1 MGDGVVVVLGLD
13 HRNGVVG
20 TEIQEIICPLWFLP
34 EDHVSPQINLA
45 VGDLGLHGDLA
56 PAPLGGHSG
65 GNVLEFDV
73 LLCHIFFWQNRMH
86 LDDLLYG
93 EKTGWVHSG
102 YFLKKLGGMMFSV

>member
-1 MGDGVVVVLGLD
+1 MVVVLGLD

-73 LLCHIFFWQNRMH
+73 LLCHIFFGKIGCTSTTSFMVR
-86 LDDLLYG
+86 
-93 EKTGWVHSG
+93 
-102 YFLKKLGGMMFSV
+102 KLGGYIPDIF